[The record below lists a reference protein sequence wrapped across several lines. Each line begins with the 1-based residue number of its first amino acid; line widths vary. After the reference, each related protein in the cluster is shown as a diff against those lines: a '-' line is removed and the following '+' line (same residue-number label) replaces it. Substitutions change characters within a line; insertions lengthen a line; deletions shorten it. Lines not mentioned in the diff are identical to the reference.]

1 MSLVWFLI
9 LIFLFDTQGIE
20 ISDVSVIVHG
30 LFYIGDA
37 IWNLGRRKHEKT
49 D

>member
-9 LIFLFDTQGIE
+9 LIFLFETQGIE
-20 ISDVSVIVHG
+20 ISDASVFCLC

-37 IWNLGRRKHEKT
+37 IWNLGRSKHEKT

>member
-9 LIFLFDTQGIE
+9 IIYLFEKQGVE
-20 ISDVSVIVHG
+20 ITDVSVIVLG

-37 IWNLGRRKHEKT
+37 IWNLGRSKHEKT